1 MVVRGGALSQTFVCV
16 TMWLIFDMIRMSREK
31 NMMGSA
37 QSHLAYLPNN
47 AAYDVND
54 GVILDG
60 TKLGLDNLEH
70 LVLAT
75 VMLPEQYLAAR
86 LHRPVRSIDVEH
98 HATMAHAPITDFSI
112 LIFRITFILQSTG
125 RRYDQCTLC

>member
-1 MVVRGGALSQTFVCV
+1 
-16 TMWLIFDMIRMSREK
+16 
-31 NMMGSA
+31 MGCA

-70 LVLAT
+70 LVLST

-98 HATMAHAPITDFSI
+98 HAMAHVPVMESCISI
-112 LIFRITFILQSTG
+112 LQMPLIS
-125 RRYDQCTLC
+125 